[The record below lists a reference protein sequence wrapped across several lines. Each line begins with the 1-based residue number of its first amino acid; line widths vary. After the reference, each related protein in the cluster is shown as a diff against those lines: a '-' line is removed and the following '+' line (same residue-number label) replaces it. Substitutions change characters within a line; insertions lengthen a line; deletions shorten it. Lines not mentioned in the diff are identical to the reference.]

1 MISPLTVVHSR
12 SARGS
17 PISSAETTTG
27 PSGQKVSMLV
37 TLQPGDVVE
46 TGVDGIG
53 TLRNPVVDAPG

>member
-1 MISPLTVVHSR
+1 LLI
-12 SARGS
+12 
-17 PISSAETTTG
+17 TG
-27 PSGQKVSMLV
+27 TPWGVGIVREPPV